1 MCVHVLDSESDGDAD
16 APAPP
21 HDFELAQLPSG
32 SSDDSVAVGDD
43 DYAEHDSHLVASA
56 ESANPSCVDAKQGHT
71 ASSLC
76 RGPSRAAGV
85 HDPRGEI
92 TSQWNLSTVWAGNIA
107 VVRREDQGV
116 GCLVCSN
123 MFQKHDVK

>member
-1 MCVHVLDSESDGDAD
+1 MCVVHVSDSESDGDAD
-16 APAPP
+16 APP
-21 HDFELAQLPSG
+21 HDFELDQPSE
-32 SSDDSVAVGDD
+32 SSDDSVSVGDD
-43 DYAEHDSHLVASA
+43 DFAERDSHLVASA

-71 ASSLC
+71 ASPLC

-85 HDPRGEI
+85 HYPRGEL

-123 MFQKHDVK
+123 MFQKHDMK